1 MLLVALPDKVDEL
14 EPVVPDMMEATMMLG
29 VSATPAM
36 PRVVKNSRPRTSNRK
51 KNMNCG
57 ERIRDQFTARAEVGQ
72 FAPVSST
79 ADRLETG

>member
-1 MLLVALPDKVDEL
+1 
-14 EPVVPDMMEATMMLG
+14 MMEATMMLG

-57 ERIRDQFTARAEVGQ
+57 ERRDQFTPRAEVGRS
-72 FAPVSST
+72 APVCST
-79 ADRLETG
+79 ANRLEPG